1 MREQQLYPARASG
14 EKSIFER
21 HPIAAAAAL
30 LYICARTSRGEL
42 AAPRLGF
49 PKDISTSLLLRCC
62 CGCSVRGKAYS
73 RGEMAV
79 FFLFFPL
86 PSSRLLCVCV
96 CVWRGARRETTGV
109 GGGKFAG
116 VVEVWR
122 KGIRSQ
128 LRD

>member
-30 LYICARTSRGEL
+30 LYIRARTSRGEL

-79 FFLFFPL
+79 FFVF
-86 PSSRLLCVCV
+86 SSSFVSSFVCVCV
-96 CVWRGARRETTGV
+96 CVCGEERGEKQRVLEAENLPV
-109 GGGKFAG
+109 
-116 VVEVWR
+116 
-122 KGIRSQ
+122 
-128 LRD
+128 